1 MPVTRIKENQLT
13 DSAVTNAKVADATLA
28 GGKLAANL
36 TYGSNLTVTGNL
48 TVSGTTT
55 TVDTTT
61 TTVTDPIM
69 VLASDQTGSGAKDIG
84 FIGERGDDTNVFIGW
99 DESEDKFIVATTSS
113 ADSSTTVTVTD
124 HADMQMGGLTVDDAL
139 GVSGESTLASA
150 IISDLTA
157 TRVVLAGTSGAIED
171 SSNLTFDGST
181 LAVTGAI
188 TGTTT
193 AAITGNINGGNLTT
207 AGLTDT
213 ATLHTSGEATLAS
226 AIVEDLTENQ
236 ILVPGSGGALES
248 TNKLTFD
255 ETTLAV
261 TGAITAST
269 TAAITG
275 NINGGN
281 LTTTGLT
288 DSATL
293 HTSGLATMA
302 SAVVETL
309 TDNQVVVS
317 GTSGAVE
324 STSNL
329 TFDET
334 TLGVT
339 GAITATTTAVITG
352 NVTGGNLI
360 TAGLVS
366 STGNV
371 TGGNLVTAGSITDGA
386 LISSDGTITGGV
398 AATFSGQISGGS
410 LTTAGGLNVDGTS
423 TLAAITVDASSTI
436 DMGDN
441 KVTNVTDPTGDQDA
455 ATKKYVDDLLSSGFT
470 LSDGAT
476 TQAIAQGDTLLL
488 QGTAN
493 EVNVAVS
500 ATDTMTIGLPDDVTI
515 GDTLTVTGNLVVNGT
530 TTTVN
535 TATSVLQ
542 DPIFQLGRGADNAAL
557 ASDDNKDRGLDMFYY
572 DSSTEKRAFM
582 GWDNSELAFTFNSEA
597 TNTAEVIG
605 GTLGKI
611 IVGEIAVDNIK
622 IDGRRIESTDTG
634 GNLELVAEGAGK
646 VTLPTGNELVITD
659 AANTGI
665 AFSTSGEMTFDATNL
680 YYDGTELS
688 AKNINSDGYVAATG
702 NVSGGNVIS
711 AALTDTATLHTSGE
725 ATLASAIV
733 EDLTENQVLV
743 PGSGGALESTN
754 KLTFDETTL
763 GVTGAITA
771 TTTAVITGNITGGNL
786 ITSGLASVTGNITG
800 GNLITA
806 GIMDSATIH
815 TSGEATLA
823 SAIVEDLTENQV
835 LVPGAGGALES
846 TDKLTF
852 DESTLA
858 VTGAITASTNITA
871 TATVT
876 GATVTDG
883 VASINSGAITSATT
897 GSFSGTVTAGAFN
910 DGAATYDAGTI
921 SSGVAATFSGAVQ
934 GATVTGTT
942 SVAGGNITIS
952 GDDITSSNGK
962 VVINDASGDVDF
974 IVESNGNTGMLVVDG
989 GADSVSIG
997 TATQTTDC
1005 TFKISATDSM
1015 MIPAGTTAQRPAS
1028 GVAGMIRYNST
1039 NDGIEYYDTSESS
1052 FKSLTAE
1059 FTVITGETFDG
1070 DGSETGFTLG
1080 SSQTTA
1086 SCIVS
1091 INGVVQ
1097 LPTTAYAVSGTTLTF
1112 TEAPASGDKIEVRQL
1127 TTSSTITGLANGDSS
1142 ISIEMNSDKID
1153 VKGNLVPIT
1162 DDTYALGSPTN
1173 KWKDI
1178 YVSASTI
1185 HLGGIQLKES
1195 GGAMV
1200 TTDSGGSTPAPQS
1213 TDSITKSGSDGVGN
1227 IGQSDNSFNTVH
1239 AKATSAQYADL
1250 AEKYE
1255 ADADYDEGTVVMFGG
1270 DKEVTICGSSNC
1282 KAIAGIIS
1290 TSPAY
1295 SMNDGLE
1302 ADNVAVVALVGRVP
1316 CKVTGSIKKG
1326 DLMVSAGDGKAKA
1339 DNGAGIGEVI
1349 GKALADSEGEGVIE
1363 VVVKH

>member
-1 MPVTRIKENQLT
+1 MPVTRIKENQIT
-13 DSAVTNAKVADATLA
+13 DSAVTNAKVADATIA

-36 TYGSNLTVTGNL
+36 SYGSNLTVTGNL

-61 TTVTDPIM
+61 TTVSDPIM
-69 VLASDQTGSGAKDIG
+69 LLASDQTGSGAKDIG
-84 FIGERGDDTNVFIGW
+84 IIGERGDDTNVFIGW
-99 DESEDKFIVATTSS
+99 DESADKFIVAETSS
-113 ADSSTTVTVTD
+113 SDSSTTITVSD

-150 IISDLTA
+150 IISDLTSG
-157 TRVVLAGTSGAIED
+157 RVVLAGTSGAVED
-171 SSNLTFDGST
+171 STNLTFDGST

-193 AAITGNINGGNLTT
+193 ATITGNITGGNLTT
-207 AGLTDT
+207 TGLTDT

-236 ILVPGSGGALES
+236 VLVPGSGGALES
-248 TNKLTFD
+248 TDKLTFD
-255 ETTLAV
+255 ETTLGV
-261 TGAITAST
+261 TGAITATT
-269 TAAITG
+269 TAVITG
-275 NINGGN
+275 NITGGN
-281 LTTTGLT
+281 LTTAGLT

-309 TDNQVVVS
+309 TDNQVVVA

-329 TFDET
+329 TFNET
-334 TLGVT
+334 TLAIT
-339 GAITATTTAVITG
+339 GALTATTTAVVTG

-386 LISSDGTITGGV
+386 LISSDGTVTGAVAIT
-398 AATFSGQISGGS
+398 ASGQISGGS
-410 LTTAGGLNVDGTS
+410 FTTAGGLNVDGTS
-423 TLAAITVDASSTI
+423 TLAAITVDASSAI

-441 KVTNVTDPTGDQDA
+441 KITNVTNPTGDQDA

-470 LSDGAT
+470 LSDGST
-476 TQAIAQGDTLLL
+476 TQAIAQGDTMTIA
-488 QGTAN
+488 GTAN
-493 EVNVAVS
+493 EVTVAVS
-500 ATDTMTIGLPDDVTI
+500 ATDTLTIGMPDDVTI

-535 TATSVLQ
+535 TATSTLQ

-557 ASDDNKDRGLDMFYY
+557 GSSDSKDRGLDMFYY
-572 DSSTEKRAFM
+572 DGSEKRAFM
-582 GWDNSELAFTFNSEA
+582 GWDASASAFIFNSEA

-605 GTLGKI
+605 GTAGKI
-611 IVGEIAVDNIK
+611 VVGEIAVDNIK
-622 IDGRRIESTDTG
+622 LDGRRIESTDSD
-634 GNLELVAEGAGK
+634 GNLEIVAAGAGK

-665 AFSTSGEMTFDATNL
+665 AFSNSGEMTFDATNL

-688 AKNINSDGYVAATG
+688 AKNINSDGYATATG
-702 NVSGGNVIS
+702 NITGGNLTT
-711 AALTDTATLHTSGE
+711 AGLTDTATLHTSGE

-743 PGSGGALESTN
+743 PGSGGALESTD

-763 GVTGAITA
+763 GITGAITA

-786 ITSGLASVTGNITG
+786 ITAGLASVTGNITG

-815 TSGEATLA
+815 TSGLATLA
-823 SAIVEDLTENQV
+823 SATVESLTDNQV
-835 LVPGAGGALES
+835 VVAGTGGALQN
-846 TDKLTF
+846 TAKLTF

-858 VTGAITASTNITA
+858 VDGALTTTGGVTATGAVEGGSLTDGTA
-871 TATVT
+871 TI
-876 GATVTDG
+876 
-883 VASINSGAITSATT
+883 SSGALSGATT
-897 GSFSGTVTAGAFN
+897 GGFSGTVTAGAFN

-997 TATQTTDC
+997 TATQTADC
-1005 TFKISATDSM
+1005 TFKVSATDSM
-1015 MIPAGTTAQRPAS
+1015 MIPAGTTAQRPGT
-1028 GVAGMIRYNST
+1028 GVAGMIRYNSS
-1039 NDGIEYYDTSESS
+1039 NDGIEYYDVTETS

-1059 FTVITGETFDG
+1059 FTVIAGETFDG

-1127 TTSSTITGLANGDSS
+1127 TTSSTVTGLANGDSS
-1142 ISIEMNSDKID
+1142 VTIEM
-1153 VKGNLVPIT
+1153 GT
-1162 DDTYALGSPTN
+1162 
-1173 KWKDI
+1173 
-1178 YVSASTI
+1178 STI
-1185 HLGGIQLKES
+1185 DTKGSIVPTVDSANDLGTSSKKFRDLYLSSGTLHLGAVQLKES
-1195 GGAMV
+1195 GGVMQTFAS
-1200 TTDSGGSTPAPQS
+1200 DGSTPASS
-1213 TDSITKSGSDGVGN
+1213 TFSAIVKSGTNGAGD
-1227 IGQSDNSFNTVH
+1227 IGQTGNRFATVYGVS
-1239 AKATSAQYADL
+1239 TSAQYADL

-1255 ADADYDEGTVVMFGG
+1255 ADADYDEGTVMMFGG
-1270 DKEVTICGSSNC
+1270 DKEVTICGSENC

-1290 TSPAY
+1290 TNPAY
-1295 SMNDGLE
+1295 SMNDDLE
-1302 ADNVAVVALVGRVP
+1302 ADHTAMVALAGRVP
-1316 CKVTGSIKKG
+1316 CKVQGSIKKG
-1326 DLMVSAGDGKAKA
+1326 DLMVSAGNGKAKA

-1349 GKALADSEGEGVIE
+1349 GKALADSEGDSVIE

>member
-13 DSAVTNAKVADATLA
+13 DSAVTNAKVANATIA

-36 TYGSNLTVTGNL
+36 SYGSNLTVTGNL

-61 TTVTDPIM
+61 TTVSDPIM
-69 VLASDQTGSGAKDIG
+69 LLASDQTGSGAKDIG
-84 FIGERGDDTNVFIGW
+84 LIGERGDDTNVFIGW
-99 DESEDKFIVATTSS
+99 DESADKFIVATTSS
-113 ADSSTTVTVTD
+113 ADSSTTVTVSD
-124 HADMQMGGLTVDDAL
+124 HADLQVGGMTVDDAL

-150 IISDLTA
+150 IISDLTS
-157 TRVVLAGTSGAIED
+157 TRVVLAGTAGAIED
-171 SSNLTFDGST
+171 SNKLTFDGTT

-188 TGTTT
+188 TGSTT
-193 AAITGNINGGNLTT
+193 AVITGNITGGNLTT

-236 ILVPGSGGALES
+236 VLVPGSGGALESTDKLTFDETTLAITGALTASTTATVTGNITGGNLTTAGHTDSATYHSSGLATFATTVVEALTDNQVVVAGTSGAVES

-255 ETTLAV
+255 ETTLTV
-261 TGAITAST
+261 TGAVA
-269 TAAITG
+269 
-275 NINGGN
+275 
-281 LTTTGLT
+281 
-288 DSATL
+288 
-293 HTSGLATMA
+293 
-302 SAVVETL
+302 
-309 TDNQVVVS
+309 
-317 GTSGAVE
+317 
-324 STSNL
+324 
-329 TFDET
+329 
-334 TLGVT
+334 
-339 GAITATTTAVITG
+339 ATTTATVTG
-352 NVTGGNLI
+352 NITGGNII
-360 TAGLVS
+360 TAGLASV
-366 STGNV
+366 TGNV

-386 LISSDGTITGGV
+386 LVSSDGTITGGV
-398 AATFSGQISGGS
+398 AATFSGQVSGGS
-410 LTTAGGLNVDGTS
+410 FTTAGGLNVDGAT
-423 TLAAITVDASSTI
+423 TIGQITIDASSTF
-436 DMGDN
+436 DAGEN
-441 KVTNVTDPTGDQDA
+441 KLTNIGAPTSDQDA
-455 ATKKYVDDLLSSGFT
+455 ASKKYVDDLLSAGFT
-470 LSDGAT
+470 LSDGST
-476 TQAIAQGDTLLL
+476 TQPIAQGDTLTVA
-488 QGTAN
+488 GTAN
-493 EVNVAVS
+493 EVTVAVS
-500 ATDTMTIGLPDDVTI
+500 ATDTLTIGLPDDVTI
-515 GDTLTVTGNLVVNGT
+515 GDTLTITGNLVVQGT

-535 TATSVLQ
+535 TATSTLQ

-557 ASDDNKDRGLDMFYY
+557 SEDDGKDRGLDMFYY
-572 DSSTEKRAFM
+572 DGSEKQAFM
-582 GWDNSELAFTFNSEA
+582 GWDNSASSFIFVPDA
-597 TNTAEVIG
+597 TNTAEVISG
-605 GTLGKI
+605 SAGKI
-611 IVGEIAVDNIK
+611 TVGEIAVDNIK
-622 IDGRRIESTDTG
+622 LDGNRIESTNSDG
-634 GNLELVAEGAGK
+634 ALELVAAGAGK

-659 AANTGI
+659 AANTGV
-665 AFSTSGEMTFDATNL
+665 AFSNSGEMTFDATNL
-680 YYDGTELS
+680 YYDGTEFS
-688 AKNINSDGYVAATG
+688 AKNINSDGYVTATG
-702 NVSGGNVIS
+702 NITGGNLTT
-711 AALTDTATLHTSGE
+711 AGLTDTATLHTSGE

-763 GVTGAITA
+763 AVTGAITA
-771 TTTAVITGNITGGNL
+771 TTTAGITGNITGGNL
-786 ITSGLASVTGNITG
+786 ITAGLASVTGNVTG

-815 TSGEATLA
+815 TSGLATLA
-823 SAIVEDLTENQV
+823 SATVESLTDNQV
-835 LVPGAGGALES
+835 VVAGTGGALEN
-846 TDKLTF
+846 TAKLTF
-852 DESTLA
+852 DETTLA
-858 VTGAITASTNITA
+858 VDGALTTTGGITA
-871 TATVT
+871 T
-876 GATVTDG
+876 GAVQGGSLTDG
-883 VASINSGAITSATT
+883 TATISSGALSGATT
-897 GSFSGTVTAGAFN
+897 GGFSGTVTAGAFN

-921 SSGVAATFSGAVQ
+921 TSGVAATFSGAVQ

-942 SVAGGNITIS
+942 SVTGGNITIS

-962 VVINDASGDVDF
+962 VVINDASADVDF
-974 IVESNGNTGMLVVDG
+974 IVESNGNAGMLVVDG
-989 GADSVSIG
+989 GSDSVSIG
-997 TATQTTDC
+997 TATQTADC

-1015 MIPAGTTAQRPAS
+1015 MIPSGTTAQRPS
-1028 GVAGMIRYNST
+1028 TGVAGMIRYNSS
-1039 NDGIEYYDTSESS
+1039 NDGIEYYDVTETA

-1059 FTVITGETFDG
+1059 FTVIAGQTFDG
-1070 DGSETGFTLG
+1070 DNSTVAFTLG

-1112 TEAPASGDKIEVRQL
+1112 TEAPVSGDKIEVRQL
-1127 TTSSTITGLANGDSS
+1127 TTSSTVTGLANGDSS
-1142 ISIEMNSDKID
+1142 ISLEMGTDKID

-1162 DDTYALGSPTN
+1162 DDTYALGSPTH
-1173 KWKDI
+1173 KWADI

-1270 DKEVTICGSSNC
+1270 DKEVTICGSENC
-1282 KAIAGIIS
+1282 KSVAGIIS

-1349 GKALADSEGEGVIE
+1349 GKALADSEGEGIIE

>member
-1 MPVTRIKENQLT
+1 MPVTRIKENQIT
-13 DSAVTNAKVADATLA
+13 DSAVTNDKVADATIA

-36 TYGSNLTVTGNL
+36 SYGSNLTVTGNL

-61 TTVTDPIM
+61 TTVSDPIM
-69 VLASDQTGSGAKDIG
+69 LLASDQTGSGAKDIG
-84 FIGERGDDTNVFIGW
+84 IIGERGDDTNVFIGW
-99 DESEDKFIVATTSS
+99 DESADKFIVAETSNT
-113 ADSSTTVTVTD
+113 DSSTTITVTD
-124 HADMQMGGLTVDDAL
+124 HADLQVGGMTVDDAL

-171 SSNLTFDGST
+171 SANMTFDGST

-188 TGTTT
+188 TGSTT
-193 AAITGNINGGNLTT
+193 ATITGNITGGNLTT
-207 AGLTDT
+207 TGLTDT

-226 AIVEDLTENQ
+226 AIVEDLTADQ
-236 ILVPGSGGALES
+236 ILVPGAGGALES

-255 ETTLAV
+255 ETTLGV
-261 TGAITAST
+261 TGAITATT
-269 TAAITG
+269 TATITG
-275 NINGGN
+275 NITGGN
-281 LTTTGLT
+281 LTTAGLT

-334 TLGVT
+334 TLAIT
-339 GAITATTTAVITG
+339 GALTATTTAVITG

-386 LISSDGTITGGV
+386 LISSDGTVTGGV

-410 LTTAGGLNVDGTS
+410 FTTAGGLNVDGTS
-423 TLAAITVDASSTI
+423 TLGAITVDASSTI

-441 KVTNVTDPTGDQDA
+441 IITNVTNPTADQHA
-455 ATKKYVDDLLSSGFT
+455 ATKKYVDDLLSAGFT
-470 LSDGAT
+470 LSDGST
-476 TQAIAQGDTLLL
+476 TQPIAQGDTLTVS
-488 QGTAN
+488 GTAN
-493 EVNVAVS
+493 EINVAVS
-500 ATDTMTIGLPDDVTI
+500 ATDTLTIGMPDDVTI

-535 TATSVLQ
+535 TATSTLQ
-542 DPIFQLGRGADNAAL
+542 DPIFQVGRGADNAAL
-557 ASDDNKDRGLDMFYY
+557 SGNDAKDRGLSMFYY
-572 DSSTEKRAFM
+572 NTEEREAFM
-582 GWDNSELAFTFNSEA
+582 GWDEDASSFVFIPNA
-597 TNTAEVIG
+597 TNTAEVIT
-605 GTLGKI
+605 GTAGKI
-611 IVGEIAVDNIK
+611 TVGEIAVDNIK

-688 AKNINSDGYVAATG
+688 AKNINSDGYVTATG
-702 NVSGGNVIS
+702 NITGGNLTT
-711 AALTDTATLHTSGE
+711 AGLTDTATLHTSGE

-733 EDLTENQVLV
+733 EDLTADQILV
-743 PGSGGALESTN
+743 PGAGGALESTN

-786 ITSGLASVTGNITG
+786 ITAGLASVTGNITG

-835 LVPGAGGALES
+835 LVPGSGGALES

-871 TATVT
+871 TATVQ
-876 GATVTDG
+876 GATITDG
-883 VASINSGAITSATT
+883 VASLASGAITSATT

-921 SSGVAATFSGAVQ
+921 TSGVAATFSGAVQ
-934 GATVTGTT
+934 GATITGTT

-952 GDDITSSNGK
+952 GNDITGSDGK
-962 VVINDASGDVDF
+962 VVINDAGGDIDF
-974 IVESNGNTGMLVVDG
+974 IVEGDTNTGLFVVDA
-989 GADSVSIG
+989 GAESVSVG

-1005 TFKISATDSM
+1005 TFKINATDSM
-1015 MIPAGTTAQRPAS
+1015 MIPAGTTAQRPTT
-1028 GVAGMIRYNST
+1028 GVAGMIRYNSS
-1039 NDGIEYYDTSESS
+1039 NDGIEYYDVSETS

-1059 FTVITGETFDG
+1059 FTVISGQTFDG
-1070 DGSETGFTLG
+1070 DNSTVAFTLS

-1127 TTSSTITGLANGDSS
+1127 TTSSTVTGLANGDSS
-1142 ISIEMNSDKID
+1142 ISLEMNTDKID

-1173 KWKDI
+1173 KWADI

-1326 DLMVSAGDGKAKA
+1326 DLMVSAGNGKAKA